1 MEDEKFELL
10 MGEIRKTSQKV
21 DVSIAEVKR
30 EVATAQER
38 TAKDLSRKLNRSSYQ
53 FRKKGH
59 EMQYSFNIGIEES
72 ISLAQRELETVER
85 VVPAE
90 DPKP

>member
-10 MGEIRKTSQKV
+10 MSEIRKTNA
-21 DVSIAEVKR
+21 SIAEVKR

-38 TAKDLSRKLNRSSYQ
+38 AARDLSRKLNRPSYQ

-59 EMQYSFNIGIEES
+59 EMQHSFNIGIEES
-72 ISLAQRELETVER
+72 ISSAQ
-85 VVPAE
+85 
-90 DPKP
+90 